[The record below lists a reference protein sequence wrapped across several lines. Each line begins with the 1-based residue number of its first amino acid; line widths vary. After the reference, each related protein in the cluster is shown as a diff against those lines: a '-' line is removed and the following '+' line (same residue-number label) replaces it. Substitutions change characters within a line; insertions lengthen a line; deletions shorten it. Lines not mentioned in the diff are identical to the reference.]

1 MTIDDEASS
10 VVQVMVAVPLVTPLE
25 ATALIAGPGAV
36 PVVVKV
42 AFDEVE
48 ERASELADITS
59 KSYVVPGFS
68 PVSITEWLV
77 TSVGSSVL
85 EFEYVVL
92 TP

>member
-59 KSYVVPGFS
+59 KSYSVPGVR
-68 PVSITEWLV
+68 PVRITEWLV
-77 TSVGSSVL
+77 TSAGLSV
-85 EFEYVVL
+85 EDKVYVMV